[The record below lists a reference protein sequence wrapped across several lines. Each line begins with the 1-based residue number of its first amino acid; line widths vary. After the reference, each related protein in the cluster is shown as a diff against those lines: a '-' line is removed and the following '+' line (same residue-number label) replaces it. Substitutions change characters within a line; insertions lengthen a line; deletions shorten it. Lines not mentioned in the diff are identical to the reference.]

1 MAVYQKSVWIYNII
15 AQSVYIYII
24 HVYPRYIT
32 VYDVYVYIYIYIISR
47 RSRLAVYVRI
57 VFDV

>member
-32 VYDVYVYIYIYIISR
+32 VYDVYVYIYIISR